1 MNTYEEELRT
11 KWNGINCHDGGS
23 IQLAVEHP
31 LDWFVRYATADHKSI
46 VIVSETPADK
56 ITSSKSI
63 EAACNKRKD
72 GKYAVSFTLMN
83 REQEDV
89 FITMSSD
96 IIEFSRYEKRSEE
109 SLKKVLRRYAAWL
122 KLLDHKRSALMSS
135 NAQKGMIAELL
146 FLKEKIEKGMQPSDA
161 VAGWVGPDGADQ
173 DFVYD
178 DAWYE
183 IKTTV
188 ASSSQVKISSVEQ
201 LDNPDEGELVV
212 FRIDK
217 CAPAKSGAVTLYAI
231 VHLLLGM
238 MSSNVGAVDD
248 FVLKLGSAGYID
260 MNEYDKEKFSVSAKQ
275 TYLVKESFPR
285 IVREVLPVEIVNLE
299 YCLDLPSLDPWTV

>member
-1 MNTYEEELRT
+1 
-11 KWNGINCHDGGS
+11 
-23 IQLAVEHP
+23 
-31 LDWFVRYATADHKSI
+31 
-46 VIVSETPADK
+46 
-56 ITSSKSI
+56 
-63 EAACNKRKD
+63 
-72 GKYAVSFTLMN
+72 
-83 REQEDV
+83 
-89 FITMSSD
+89 
-96 IIEFSRYEKRSEE
+96 
-109 SLKKVLRRYAAWL
+109 
-122 KLLDHKRSALMSS
+122 
-135 NAQKGMIAELL
+135 
-146 FLKEKIEKGMQPSDA
+146 MQPSDA

-217 CAPAKSGAVTLYAI
+217 CAPAKSGAVTLYAM

>member
-11 KWNGINCHDGGS
+11 KWNGINYHDGGS

-96 IIEFSRYEKRSEE
+96 IIEFSRFEKRSEE

-122 KLLDHKRSALMSS
+122 KLLDHKRSALMST
-135 NAQKGMIAELL
+135 NAQKGLIAELL
-146 FLKEKIEKGMQPSDA
+146 FLKEKIEKGRQPSDA

-173 DFVYD
+173 DFVYED
-178 DAWYE
+178 TWHE
-183 IKTTV
+183 IKATG

-201 LDNPDEGELVV
+201 LDNPDEGELIV

-217 CAPAKSGAVTLYAI
+217 CAPAKPGAVTLYAM

-238 MSSNVGAVDD
+238 MSSNVSAIDD

-275 TYLVKESFPR
+275 TYLVKETFPR

>member
-109 SLKKVLRRYAAWL
+109 YAAWL

-217 CAPAKSGAVTLYAI
+217 CAPAKSGAVTLYAM